1 MSEEL
6 LQRDLIKHPE
16 KIGEWNFYNIGS
28 TTIKNLKQ
36 NKIIKNIDYEDIE
49 KRKPDGII
57 VENKEV
63 IVIIENKKPSEF
75 NTEGKKKKAIQ
86 QAVEVAEK
94 LDCKLAIVTDTFETL
109 WINCINGEL
118 ILDKEGNKIIK
129 NFDCQD
135 NDTS

>member
-36 NKIIKNIDYEDIE
+36 NNIIKKVDYENIE

-57 VENKEV
+57 VENKEI

-75 NTEGKKKKAIQ
+75 NTENKKKKAIQ
-86 QAVEVAEK
+86 QAIEVAK
-94 LDCKLAIVTDTFETL
+94 RLKCKLAIVTDTFETL
-109 WINCINGEL
+109 WINCINGKS
-118 ILDKEGNKIIK
+118 ILDREGKIITK
-129 NFDCQD
+129 KFDSRD
-135 NDTS
+135 KE

>member
-63 IVIIENKKPSEF
+63 IVIIENKKPSA
-75 NTEGKKKKAIQ
+75 G
-86 QAVEVAEK
+86 
-94 LDCKLAIVTDTFETL
+94 
-109 WINCINGEL
+109 WISN
-118 ILDKEGNKIIK
+118 II
-129 NFDCQD
+129 
-135 NDTS
+135 SS